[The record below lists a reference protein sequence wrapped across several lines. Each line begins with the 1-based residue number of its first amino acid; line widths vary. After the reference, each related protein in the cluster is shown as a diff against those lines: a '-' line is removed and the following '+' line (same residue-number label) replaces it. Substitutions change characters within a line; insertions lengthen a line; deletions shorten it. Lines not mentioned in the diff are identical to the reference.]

1 MVDLGQ
7 PLGLERIYVCPITRH
22 ETRVPITTGL
32 ILTETAQTQVESV
45 EYSKDQYIYFV
56 QTWCTYEEE
65 KTIVA
70 SRKVLKNTLQQWW
83 I

>member
-32 ILTETAQTQVESV
+32 ILTEIARTQVESV

-56 QTWCTYEEE
+56 QT
-65 KTIVA
+65 
-70 SRKVLKNTLQQWW
+70 
-83 I
+83 

>member
-22 ETRVPITTGL
+22 ETRVPISTGL
-32 ILTETAQTQVESV
+32 ILTEIVRTQVESV

-56 QTWCTYEEE
+56 QT
-65 KTIVA
+65 
-70 SRKVLKNTLQQWW
+70 
-83 I
+83 